1 MSEGEGMSV
10 TEFADYLAKSVGR
23 AGTVL
28 DPGRPLGEQLDVD
41 SSRLMELSIAL
52 ELELGMDLPD
62 DVDLRVLS
70 PAALHRD
77 YRAGD

>member
-1 MSEGEGMSV
+1 MPEGMSAAQ
-10 TEFADYLAKSVGR
+10 FADYLTRSVGR
-23 AGTVL
+23 AGTAL
-28 DPGRPLGEQLDVD
+28 DQDLPLGEQLDVD

-62 DVDLRVLS
+62 DVDLRALS
-70 PAALHRD
+70 PAALYHD